1 MSDFGTATYKIVVLQ
16 AVGRKT
22 TRACYKII
30 DFGTG
35 PIIIP
40 FPFTDLSGAKKR
52 PAFVIADL
60 PGDDIIVCQITS
72 KTKSDPFA
80 LPIGASDFVVDGL
93 PVDSFIR
100 PNKIFTADKN
110 IILAVAGHLH
120 ETKIRDVLNSIIT
133 IISS

>member
-1 MSDFGTATYKIVVLQ
+1 MGGFVKGDVITLA
-16 AVGRKT
+16 
-22 TRACYKII
+22 
-30 DFGTG
+30 
-35 PIIIP
+35 
-40 FPFTDLSGAKKR
+40 FPFSDLSGSKKR

-72 KTKSDPFA
+72 KAKSDPLV
-80 LPIGASDFVVDGL
+80 LPLEANDFLSGGL

-110 IILAVAGHLH
+110 SILSTAGHLC
-120 ETKIRDVLNSIIT
+120 ENKIHDTVNALIK